1 MFPAGAP
8 GIALLILRN
17 CIAFSLAGCAFSAG
31 WQHFV
36 FLSLLSL
43 LCIGLLTPA
52 VCGLAALTVVVE
64 FASLKQLPTANVV
77 VIILSTFALAL
88 LGPGAISV
96 DSKLFGRRIVVSTS
110 PAANS
115 PSGIEGRRK

>member
-17 CIAFSLAGCAFSAG
+17 CIAFSLAGCAFSVG
-31 WQHFV
+31 GQHFL

-52 VCGLAALTVVVE
+52 VCGIAVLAVLVE
-64 FASLKQLPTANVV
+64 FASLKQIPNSSVV
-77 VIILSTFALAL
+77 VILLSTFALAF

-96 DSKLFGRRIVVSTS
+96 DSKLFGRRILVSTS
-110 PAANS
+110 SANS
-115 PSGIEGRRK
+115 PSGIEDRRR